1 MSENKERLVKREMRI
16 EDETIHDKE
25 ITSEKRKAKKRTNKA
40 RNVHITPDKLKP
52 GLYIRFCFCLVLGDE
67 YGSDEFV
74 DCVCGC

>member
-1 MSENKERLVKREMRI
+1 MRN
-16 EDETIHDKE
+16 EGGTIHDKE
-25 ITSEKRKAKKRTNKA
+25 ITSEKRTNKA

-52 GLYIRFCFCLVLGDE
+52 GLDVGLCFCLVLGDE